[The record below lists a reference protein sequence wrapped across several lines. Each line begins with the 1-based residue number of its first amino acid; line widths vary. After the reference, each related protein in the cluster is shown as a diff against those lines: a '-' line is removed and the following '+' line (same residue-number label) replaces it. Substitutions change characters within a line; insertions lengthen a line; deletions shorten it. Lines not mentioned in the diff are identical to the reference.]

1 MNEVNQTTLILSPDK
16 AYDAEQRYRVVK
28 RSIDARQRALKV
40 HLTVL
45 TDEQGNPLPKDA
57 PIPLYEPPV
66 FQDVHHA
73 KHSAA
78 IIGAGPAG
86 LFAAL
91 TLLEH
96 GIKPIIYERG
106 KPVSD
111 RKKDIAILNRNQ
123 GLNAE
128 SNYCFGEGGAGTF
141 SDGKLYSRS
150 KKRGNMQRVMEL
162 FHHFGANDTILYE
175 AHAHIGSDRLP
186 SIIRAMRECIIEHGG
201 EVHFD
206 TCVDEQLFRSL
217 VASSPHRHNAT
228 ILAIG
233 HSAHDTYQ
241 MLLNSGVA
249 LADKGFAMGVRVEHP
264 QALINRLMYHD
275 PSPELIQLIGNAS
288 YSLVTQVQGRGMYS
302 FCMCPGGHIVPA
314 GSDARGCVV
323 NGMSASHRN
332 SPFANSGMVVEI
344 RPEDLLQ
351 YPIIRTFNV
360 IAGGQQGGI
369 SGEAT
374 ADVELYGYDFE
385 TTDRVA
391 QEIKAKMYEIEG
403 VKQVK
408 ISRDEY
414 IPEYAV
420 DFDREK
426 LAVNGLNVQ
435 TASLYVRNRIN
446 GALASY
452 YREDGDEYDIRVRLD
467 PKFRQTIEDI
477 ENIVIYNAAGKG
489 IYVRDLGKVRE
500 MQTPPTIERKDRERV
515 ITISAVVPKGMAA
528 SDLINAVSE
537 KMEEVD
543 MPAGLSWIFGGTMD
557 DQNDTYSE
565 LITLLVLIVIL
576 VFIVMAAQFESLTYP
591 FVIMFSIP
599 FAIIGVLLG
608 LVINGT
614 PMSVMAMVG
623 LIMLMGIVVKNG
635 IVLIDYTILCRERGM
650 GVLHSVVTAGKSR
663 LRPVLMTT
671 LTTVLGMIPMAVGR
685 GEGSEMWRGLGM
697 TVAWGLSVSTL
708 ITLVLIPTLYAAFAG
723 RGIKRARKASNKK
736 ARAAAALAE

>member
-1 MNEVNQTTLILSPDK
+1 M
-16 AYDAEQRYRVVK
+16 EQKFRVVK

-45 TDEQGNPLPKDA
+45 TDEHGNPLPKDA

-66 FQDVHHA
+66 FRDVHHA
-73 KHSAA
+73 QHSAA

-106 KPVSD
+106 KPVSE

-186 SIIRAMRECIIEHGG
+186 AIIRAMRECIIEHGG

-206 TCVDEQLFRSL
+206 TCVDESLFRSL
-217 VASSPHRHNAT
+217 ITNSQYPIGGTPSNSPLGRPLLGT

-288 YSLVTQVQGRGMYS
+288 YSLVTQVQGRGVYS

-314 GSDARGCVV
+314 GSDAGGCVV

-344 RPEDLLQ
+344 RPEDLHTNNNTTPCYTTLHHATPALAGLRFQ
-351 YPIIRTFNV
+351 QELEHLAFAHGSAPS
-360 IAGGQQGGI
+360 IAPAQRLRDFVEGRKSSTLPACSYLPGVRSSSMHEWLPEHIGKRLQQG
-369 SGEAT
+369 
-374 ADVELYGYDFE
+374 F
-385 TTDRVA
+385 R
-391 QEIKAKMYEIEG
+391 
-403 VKQVK
+403 
-408 ISRDEY
+408 
-414 IPEYAV
+414 
-420 DFDREK
+420 DFDRKYRGFLTNE
-426 LAVNGLNVQ
+426 AVILGVESRSSSAVRIPRDPETLQ
-435 TASLYVRNRIN
+435 SISTPHLYPCGE
-446 GALASY
+446 GAGYAGGITSSAL
-452 YREDGDEYDIRVRLD
+452 DGI
-467 PKFRQTIEDI
+467 
-477 ENIVIYNAAGKG
+477 NAALK
-489 IYVRDLGKVRE
+489 IAEQL
-500 MQTPPTIERKDRERV
+500 
-515 ITISAVVPKGMAA
+515 SAK
-528 SDLINAVSE
+528 
-537 KMEEVD
+537 
-543 MPAGLSWIFGGTMD
+543 
-557 DQNDTYSE
+557 
-565 LITLLVLIVIL
+565 
-576 VFIVMAAQFESLTYP
+576 
-591 FVIMFSIP
+591 
-599 FAIIGVLLG
+599 
-608 LVINGT
+608 
-614 PMSVMAMVG
+614 
-623 LIMLMGIVVKNG
+623 
-635 IVLIDYTILCRERGM
+635 
-650 GVLHSVVTAGKSR
+650 
-663 LRPVLMTT
+663 
-671 LTTVLGMIPMAVGR
+671 
-685 GEGSEMWRGLGM
+685 
-697 TVAWGLSVSTL
+697 
-708 ITLVLIPTLYAAFAG
+708 
-723 RGIKRARKASNKK
+723 
-736 ARAAAALAE
+736 